1 MDQSY
6 ALIEAKQGKFHRN
19 TFAVCVSKR
28 GGGGGG
34 GKARAFRVFSAQSGV
49 HTKR

>member
-6 ALIEAKQGKFHRN
+6 ALIEARQGKFHRN
-19 TFAVCVSKR
+19 TFAECVSKR
-28 GGGGGG
+28 GGGGG